1 MRYWIE
7 VFQREFMN
15 LWRYMMI
22 SIYRLLLRIYESVL
36 TIYERLWELWS
47 LYDFNWEI
55 DDVYERIWN
64 VKVQFSHYDDGSFV
78 INDVKS
84 YSYVLILCG
93 QKLKKKE
100 VSVYESSYWLKLIC
114 WLWCFDCWSLLLIL
128 LYVLWCFRV
137 SCGILN

>member
-22 SIYRLLLRIYESVL
+22 SFLWLLLRIYESIM

-55 DDVYERIWN
+55 DDVYKMWKSILTLYYNPMWSMTLMSYIYDYVTLWPN
-64 VKVQFSHYDDGSFV
+64 VKERRVCLIVMILTKV
-78 INDVKS
+78 IM
-84 YSYVLILCG
+84 LILILWV
-93 QKLKKKE
+93 LKFTTI
-100 VSVYESSYWLKLIC
+100 SSIC
-114 WLWCFDCWSLLLIL
+114 PLMF
-128 LYVLWCFRV
+128 YRV
-137 SCGILN
+137 SCWILT